1 MRFQGSDL
9 REILQAVCA
18 PDEFTTVDALMTASA
33 STWEGV
39 AFEAR
44 SLMDAVGPDLDSDG
58 EVIAQSMFLGGY
70 LSGLAQCA
78 ITGRGDSDGLE
89 RAA

>member
-1 MRFQGSDL
+1 MRFSGSDM
-9 REILQAVCA
+9 RETLAAVSTRT
-18 PDEFTTVDALMTASA
+18 EMGIVEALLTASG

-44 SLMDAVGPDLDSDG
+44 SMMDGMGVDLDGDG
-58 EVIAQSMFLGGY
+58 QQVAQAMFLGGY
-70 LSGLAQCA
+70 LSGLAQCVA
-78 ITGRGDSDGLE
+78 EHKPAEDER